1 MKIIIKEDNKDK
13 IDEAPGDFT
22 QFNRPGKFR
31 SFDDMYPDTKADSE
45 KSHPDDDQRQQQMDD
60 FTAEQDVELAI
71 DAANQKVDDIADFIA
86 NKILPRMAR
95 DNRNLV
101 KQSKINQLVS
111 QELDSIADRM
121 EKNNLRRSSGAPN
134 LDLQGIRAPPR
145 PSTQN
150 SAQNSAS
157 RTPATQA
164 KISEIKIR
172 IENK

>member
-45 KSHPDDDQRQQQMDD
+45 KSHPDDDQRQQQN
-60 FTAEQDVELAI
+60 VELAI

-121 EKNNLRRSSGAPN
+121 EKNNLRSSSGAPN